1 MILVRMGLLLRLG
14 GGNVNY
20 LILYMAVIRVLT
32 AFAYGNERT
41 EPDPGGE
48 SGHTDEYYGI

>member
-32 AFAYGNERT
+32 AFTYGNERT
-41 EPDPGGE
+41 ESDPGGE